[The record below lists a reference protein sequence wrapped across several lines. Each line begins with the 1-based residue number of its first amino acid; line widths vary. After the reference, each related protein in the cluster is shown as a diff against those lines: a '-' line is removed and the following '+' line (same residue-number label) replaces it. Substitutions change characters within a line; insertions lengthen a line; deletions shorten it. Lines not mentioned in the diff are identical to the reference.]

1 MKKHAKRYAILV
13 LAQGA
18 CLALGFWL
26 EHRFVLSAGQPN
38 VCVPGRVMDGTASDS
53 TLSAVPEDSEGKTVA
68 AKDVSV
74 TAIRAMA
81 FVWIAAL
88 QAVVAYLVLTRV
100 QEETARQQTRAAHVS
115 LERYNDLLRTR
126 DAVIFGLA
134 KLTES
139 RDSNTG
145 NHLER
150 ISLYS
155 TRLASALRRNP
166 HYRQQITLQFV
177 ELIGI
182 SSSLHDIGKVAIAD
196 SILLK
201 PGILEKHERLM
212 MQLHAVIGGQCV
224 RDIESR
230 LGKSNFLQMAREIT
244 FGHHE
249 RWDGTGYPAGLA
261 GEEIPLAAR
270 IVAVAD
276 VYDALSTQRVYKE
289 AIPRRQCLQIIEEG
303 AGTYFDPAIVSA
315 FLEIEPE
322 FHNIAREYAEVSAAR
337 STSATSRNSGLD
349 VATAV
354 DRRIDEDLAAA
365 MDLLDQCAG
374 DPVVPAAPSPPDSN
388 PTASFGGRRQ
398 QVADISSLEH
408 SSLNSTTEPEHAS

>member
-1 MKKHAKRYAILV
+1 
-13 LAQGA
+13 
-18 CLALGFWL
+18 
-26 EHRFVLSAGQPN
+26 
-38 VCVPGRVMDGTASDS
+38 MDGTASDS
-53 TLSAVPEDSEGKTVA
+53 SPPTMPEDSQGKTVA
-68 AKDVSV
+68 TKDVSV
-74 TAIRAMA
+74 TAIRAMT
-81 FVWIAAL
+81 FFWIAAL
-88 QAVVAYLVLTRV
+88 QAVVAYLVLTRD
-100 QEETARQQTRAAHVS
+100 QEETSREQTRAAHVS

-166 HYRQQITLQFV
+166 HYHRRMTPQFV

-196 SILLK
+196 AILLK

-212 MQLHAVIGGQCV
+212 MQLHSVIGGKCV

-230 LGKSNFLQMAREIT
+230 LGKSNFLQMAREII

-249 RWDGTGYPAGLA
+249 RWDGTGYPEGLA

-289 AIPRRQCLQIIEEG
+289 AIPHERCVQIIKEG

-322 FHNIAREYAEVSAAR
+322 FQKIAREFAELSAAPSASPT
-337 STSATSRNSGLD
+337 STNGGPD

-365 MDLLDQCAG
+365 MDLLHQCAG
-374 DPVVPAAPSPPDSN
+374 NAVVPAAASPPDTN
-388 PTASFGGRRQ
+388 PAASFGARWR
-398 QVADISSLEH
+398 QVAGISGPEH
-408 SSLNSTTEPEHAS
+408 DPLNNPMEPEHAS